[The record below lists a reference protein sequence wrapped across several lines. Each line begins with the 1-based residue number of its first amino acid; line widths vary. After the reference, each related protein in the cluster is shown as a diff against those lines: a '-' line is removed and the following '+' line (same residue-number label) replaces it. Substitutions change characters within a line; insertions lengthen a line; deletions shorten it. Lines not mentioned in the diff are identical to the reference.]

1 MRFLLDACISSR
13 RMRAV
18 LANLG
23 HDVTSAL
30 DMAPGTLDE
39 EILAI
44 AVEERRILVTE
55 DKDFGELVHVQG
67 LPHPCI
73 VRFVDMRLTEKT
85 RAIVELIDLY
95 SDALTSG
102 AFVVVTRD
110 GVRIR
115 PAGEVDQG

>member
-44 AVEERRILVTE
+44 AVEERCILVTE
-55 DKDFGELVHVQG
+55 DKDFGELVHVRG

-73 VRFVDMRLTEKT
+73 VRFVDMRLTEK
-85 RAIVELIDLY
+85 LGLWWN
-95 SDALTSG
+95 SLTCIP
-102 AFVVVTRD
+102 TH
-110 GVRIR
+110 
-115 PAGEVDQG
+115 

>member
-1 MRFLLDACISSR
+1 
-13 RMRAV
+13 MRAV
-18 LANLG
+18 LSNLG

-30 DMAPGTLDE
+30 DMAPGTPDE
-39 EILAI
+39 GILAT
-44 AVEERRILVTE
+44 AVKERRILVTE

-67 LPHPCI
+67 LPHLCI

-85 RAIVELIDLY
+85 RAIVELIDLH
-95 SDALTSG
+95 SNALTGG

-115 PAGEVDQG
+115 PAGAVDQG